1 MLCYSAV
8 ENSPRSQKGGC
19 FRCVCLVGGRVVKSI
34 AFRNEAQSCD
44 VKPLENLPL
53 WLGGKSSVGL
63 WLEEPLRGCL
73 VPLVPL

>member
-1 MLCYSAV
+1 MV
-8 ENSPRSQKGGC
+8 R
-19 FRCVCLVGGRVVKSI
+19 SI

-44 VKPLENLPL
+44 VKPLENLLL

-73 VPLVPL
+73 VHLGASVKPRQSLN